1 MATIEQLSDE
11 LAKFQI
17 QYFAFKNE
25 INKRFSEGFA
35 SQEDMAKLIESISE
49 LQDRV
54 KVLEEA
60 RQKQIQLNSTF
71 QPKVA
76 IPVTKKSL
84 WDLFKK

>member
-25 INKRFSEGFA
+25 VNKRFSEGFA
-35 SQEDMAKLIESISE
+35 SQDVAKLIESISE